1 MVDDYYINTTFGAA
15 LMGLI
20 VGSVLYG
27 LTCMQTFLYYRA
39 YSKDPIG
46 LKLLVF
52 ALWILDSTHMV
63 LSTVAIYWYLILNF
77 GNFENLDVGYWA
89 MDIQTDCNGLIG
101 LMVELFFAWRVWKVS
116 NSIWLISFITVL
128 AFLHFSLGIYFT
140 VEGFRLGRFSKYSE
154 LTWVTCV
161 GLGSAAACD
170 MTIAISLVY
179 YLLRSRT
186 GFKQSDSI
194 ISTLVMY
201 AINTGLFTGV
211 CAAAATICFAFMP
224 TNFVWLAFF
233 WCLGK
238 LYVNSLLA
246 SLNSRQALRKIAE
259 NRDVRA
265 SMNLPR
271 LSTYMEFERPRRGKR
286 RTSSNSSIPGPFSAI
301 EIVVDTTREQKSD
314 YEPTP
319 NPNLT
324 PTASSGNTHTLSKI
338 ESVSESSSPQGH
350 KVPRLILSGI
360 ISSFFYLTDLFAYDI
375 LRSIASTLIVDRA
388 TTAFFSLTRIPSF
401 CLHLA
406 EWVFV
411 TMDFVIM

>member
-1 MVDDYYINTTFGAA
+1 MADNYFINTTFGAA

-27 LTCMQTFLYYRA
+27 VTCMQTYLYYRA

-52 ALWILDSTHMV
+52 VLWILDSTHMI
-63 LSTVAIYWYLILNF
+63 LSTVTIYWYLVLNF

-89 MDIQTDCNGLIG
+89 MDIQTDFNGLIG

-116 NSIWLISFITVL
+116 NSIWLITIITVL

-140 VEGFRLGRFSKYSE
+140 VEGFRLGRFSEYSK

-170 MTIAISLVY
+170 MTIAISLVF

-211 CAAAATICFAFMP
+211 CAAASTICFAFMP

-271 LSTYMEFERPRRGKR
+271 FSTYMEFERPRHVKR
-286 RTSSNSSIPGPFSAI
+286 RASSNSSIPGPFSPI

-319 NPNLT
+319 DPNLT
-324 PTASSGNTHTLSKI
+324 LAASPGNAHTLSKI
-338 ESVSESSSPQGH
+338 ESANESSSSQGH
-350 KVPRLILSGI
+350 KVPRL
-360 ISSFFYLTDLFAYDI
+360 
-375 LRSIASTLIVDRA
+375 V
-388 TTAFFSLTRIPSF
+388 
-401 CLHLA
+401 
-406 EWVFV
+406 
-411 TMDFVIM
+411 